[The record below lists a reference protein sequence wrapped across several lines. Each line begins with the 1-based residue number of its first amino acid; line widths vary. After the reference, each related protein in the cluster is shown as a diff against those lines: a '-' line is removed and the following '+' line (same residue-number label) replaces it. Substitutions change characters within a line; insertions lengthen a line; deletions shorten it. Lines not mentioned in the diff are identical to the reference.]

1 MPEPALRAAF
11 DGLAQRLD
19 REHDPQWHPLLLGPD
34 EPRAEAEAFL
44 AAIYRERF
52 GATLREFMPWLL
64 GFADA
69 TGALRAVVG
78 LRPARGRA
86 LFVEQYLDAPAE
98 RAVSMALG
106 RTVSRDSL
114 IEVGSLAALR
124 AGDARR
130 LILSLTRGLHEAGQ
144 RWVLFTATRQLRNA
158 FERMGLQ
165 PTALGPARPTR
176 LHAAATD
183 WGRYYDADPV
193 LLCGDI
199 AAGAA
204 YLDAASKRKVPA
216 RALRDTQL
224 EFAGAAP

>member
-1 MPEPALRAAF
+1 M
-11 DGLAQRLD
+11 
-19 REHDPQWHPLLLGPD
+19 GPD
-34 EPRAEAEAFL
+34 DPRAEAEAFV

-52 GATLREFMPWLL
+52 GATLHEFMPWLL

-78 LRPARGRA
+78 LRPASGRA

-98 RAVSMALG
+98 RALSVALG
-106 RTVSRDSL
+106 HMVSREHL

-124 AGDARR
+124 PGDARR
-130 LILSLTRGLHEAGQ
+130 LILGLTRGLHEAGQ

-158 FERMGLQ
+158 FARMGLQ
-165 PTALGPARPTR
+165 PASLGPARPTR
-176 LHAAATD
+176 LHASATD

-199 AAGAA
+199 AAGVA
-204 YLDAASKRKVPA
+204 YLDAASKRKAPE
-216 RALRDTQL
+216 RLLRDTRL
-224 EFAGAAP
+224 EFAGATP